1 MKELNL
7 SKEEVEKRIAEG
19 LELIKSI
26 DWGKVIDSMPD
37 IPDTICLNCGRSVM
51 VGKCCDNQ
59 NIVIMDRKEVSP
71 EVWDQIQ
78 EIIKNPPEPTKR
90 LRELMSRTPRYE
102 K

>member
-1 MKELNL
+1 MSRMEV
-7 SKEEVEKRIAEG
+7 SEEEVKERLSVARRF
-19 LELIKSI
+19 LESI
-26 DWGKVIDSMPD
+26 DPDKLGKC
-37 IPDTICLNCGRSVM
+37 PDTICLNCGRSVM

>member
-1 MKELNL
+1 MKNKEYDPIEVKERL
-7 SKEEVEKRIAEG
+7 SVARRF
-19 LELIKSI
+19 LESI
-26 DWGKVIDSMPD
+26 DPDKLGKC
-37 IPDTICLNCGRSVM
+37 PDTICPHCGRSVM

-71 EVWDQIQ
+71 EVWDRIQ

-90 LRELMSRTPRYE
+90 LRELMSRKPRYE

>member
-1 MKELNL
+1 MKNKEYDPIEVKERL
-7 SKEEVEKRIAEG
+7 SVARRF
-19 LELIKSI
+19 LESI
-26 DWGKVIDSMPD
+26 DPDKLGKC
-37 IPDTICLNCGRSVM
+37 PDTICLNCGRSVM

-71 EVWDQIQ
+71 EVWDRIQ

-90 LRELMSRTPRYE
+90 LRELMSRKPRYE

>member
-1 MKELNL
+1 MKNKEYDPIEVKERL
-7 SKEEVEKRIAEG
+7 SVARRF
-19 LELIKSI
+19 LESI
-26 DWGKVIDSMPD
+26 DPDKLGKC
-37 IPDTICLNCGRSVM
+37 PDTICLNCGRSVM

-59 NIVIMDRKEVSP
+59 NIVIMEKKLVSA
-71 EVWDQIQ
+71 ETWDQIQ

>member
-1 MKELNL
+1 MKNKEYDPIEVKEQL
-7 SKEEVEKRIAEG
+7 SVARRF
-19 LELIKSI
+19 LESI
-26 DWGKVIDSMPD
+26 DPDKLGKC
-37 IPDTICLNCGRSVM
+37 PDTICLNCGRSVM

-59 NIVIMDRKEVSP
+59 NIVIMEKKLVSA
-71 EVWDQIQ
+71 ETWDQIQ

>member
-1 MKELNL
+1 MKNKEYDPIEVKERL
-7 SKEEVEKRIAEG
+7 SAARRF
-19 LELIKSI
+19 LESI
-26 DWGKVIDSMPD
+26 DPDKLGKC
-37 IPDTICLNCGRSVM
+37 PDTICLNCGRSVM

-90 LRELMSRTPRYE
+90 LRELMSRKTTL
-102 K
+102 